1 MQLARKLSLGL
12 FLGVLAVFAVSAYLR
27 IQKETSLLENGMRNN
42 QRLIATTLAAALDE
56 VWRAEGES
64 RVLDLVRRAGDAKSG
79 LYIRWVREGSRGAD
93 AAGSDPAFEPTGVP
107 AFEAVQRIAFTAP
120 ARSAAREER
129 LFTLVPLPNH
139 GAAAAALEVSEPT
152 APRREYVRSAVLGA
166 LLSSLAMALVSG
178 AVAMLLGAWVVG
190 RPVQALIERARAIGH
205 GDFSRRATLAQ
216 SDELGALAVEL
227 DAMCGQLASARDR
240 VAKEASARIAAV
252 EQLRHAERLTT
263 LGRLASVIA
272 HEIGTPLGVV
282 SGYAKLVS
290 TGKVRGPEAADA
302 ANIMLEQCGR
312 ISRIVRRVL
321 DYARR
326 SEPRKQVVPVG
337 DVLGAGLALLE
348 PLAEKRGV
356 RLSFER
362 AAEFE
367 ARLDS
372 AQIQQAVTNLVM
384 NAIQATEPGGLVT
397 VRLDAAEPDAKSAP
411 PEPPRIRVSVID
423 SGSGLAE
430 DVLERIWEP
439 FFTTKPSAEG
449 TGLGLSITKDI
460 VDEHGGLVTVH
471 SRPGQGS
478 RFEILLPKGEP
489 A

>member
-27 IQKETSLLENGMRNN
+27 IQKERSLLETSMRNN

-64 RVLDLVRRAGDAKSG
+64 RVLDLVRRAGDTKPD
-79 LYIRWVREGSRGAD
+79 LYLRWVRDGSGAPPSF
-93 AAGSDPAFEPTGVP
+93 ARAGLA
-107 AFEAVQRIAFTAP
+107 AFEAAQDVALTP
-120 ARSAAREER
+120 AGSGATEER
-129 LFTLVPLPNH
+129 LFTYVPLPPH
-139 GAAAAALEVSEPT
+139 GASTAALEVSEPT
-152 APRREYVRSAVLGA
+152 APRREYVRSAVIAA

-190 RPVQALIERARAIGH
+190 RPVQALIARARAIGQ
-205 GDFSRRATLAQ
+205 GDFSRRATLSQ

-227 DAMCGQLASARDR
+227 DAMCGQLETARDR
-240 VAKEASARIAAV
+240 VAKEAAARIAAV

-282 SGYAKLVS
+282 SGYAKMVS
-290 TGKVRGPEAADA
+290 TGKVRDAEAADA
-302 ANIMLEQCGR
+302 AGIMLEQCGR

-348 PLAEKRGV
+348 PLAQKRGV

-384 NAIQATEPGGLVT
+384 NAIQATESGGVVT
-397 VRLDAAEPDAKSAP
+397 VRLDAVEAPVDSAGSEP
-411 PEPPRIRVSVID
+411 RHIRVSVID
-423 SGSGLAE
+423 SGPGVAE

-460 VDEHGGLVTVH
+460 VDEHGGLVTVR
-471 SRPGQGS
+471 SRPGHGS
-478 RFEILLPKGEP
+478 CFEILLPKGEP

>member
-1 MQLARKLSLGL
+1 
-12 FLGVLAVFAVSAYLR
+12 
-27 IQKETSLLENGMRNN
+27 
-42 QRLIATTLAAALDE
+42 
-56 VWRAEGES
+56 
-64 RVLDLVRRAGDAKSG
+64 
-79 LYIRWVREGSRGAD
+79 
-93 AAGSDPAFEPTGVP
+93 
-107 AFEAVQRIAFTAP
+107 
-120 ARSAAREER
+120 
-129 LFTLVPLPNH
+129 
-139 GAAAAALEVSEPT
+139 
-152 APRREYVRSAVLGA
+152 
-166 LLSSLAMALVSG
+166 
-178 AVAMLLGAWVVG
+178 MLLGAWVVG

>member
-27 IQKETSLLENGMRNN
+27 IQKETSLLDSGMRNN

-64 RVLDLVRRAGDAKSG
+64 RVLDLVRRAGDARSD
-79 LYIRWVREGSRGAD
+79 LYIRWVRNGLAAAD
-93 AAGSDPAFEPTGVP
+93 SSGSDSHFDLAGVP
-107 AFEAVQRIAFTAP
+107 AFEAVQQIALAAP
-120 ARSAAREER
+120 ARAPREER
-129 LFTLVPLPNH
+129 LFTYVPLPPH
-139 GAAAAALEVSEPT
+139 GTSAAALEVSEPT
-152 APRREYVRSAVLGA
+152 APRSEYVRSAVVGA

-205 GDFSRRATLAQ
+205 GDFSRRATLQQ

-227 DAMCGQLASARDR
+227 DAMCGQLASARDLL
-240 VAKEASARIAAV
+240 AEEATARIAAV

-282 SGYAKLVS
+282 SGYAKMVF
-290 TGKVRGPEAADA
+290 TGKVQGSEATDA
-302 ANIMLEQCGR
+302 ARIMLEQCDR

-326 SEPRKQVVPVG
+326 GEPRKQVVPVG

-362 AAEFE
+362 TAEFE
-367 ARLDS
+367 ARLDT

-397 VRLDAAEPDAKSAP
+397 VRLDAAEPDAKSAQMDSP
-411 PEPPRIRVSVID
+411 YIRVSVID
-423 SGSGLAE
+423 SGPGLSE
-430 DVLERIWEP
+430 DVVERIWEP

-460 VDEHGGLVTVH
+460 VDEHGGLVTVL
-471 SRPGQGS
+471 SRPGEGS